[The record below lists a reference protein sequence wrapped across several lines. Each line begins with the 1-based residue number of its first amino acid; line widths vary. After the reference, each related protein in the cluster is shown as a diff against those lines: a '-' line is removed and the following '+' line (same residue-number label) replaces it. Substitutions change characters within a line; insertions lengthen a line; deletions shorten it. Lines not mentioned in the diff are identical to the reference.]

1 MSRIVAF
8 RILTGICATLF
19 SAAILA
25 AETRVLGVVV
35 GYSDKPNVA
44 SPASWS
50 KALFTASNSV
60 RAFYVEGSGG
70 KHALTGDV
78 IPTAIVLPQTWP
90 TGTCNTPSYPLLAA
104 AIRAAGYRLEDYKTL
119 VLSAV
124 RSQGGCGNSFA
135 SNFYYMNEAG
145 TAMQSM
151 KLVIMWGTPNV
162 AVLAHELLHTEGVG
176 HANSVGCLGGA
187 LGPFCTKKE
196 YGNPADIMGAAGQY
210 QTTAAPHRSKLNWS
224 KPVIHPGGAATY
236 LLGPAYTPGPLPSAV
251 AVDLGQMPG
260 ASTYMPLTLWIEYR
274 APLGFDARMLAKSS
288 LNSFADG
295 AMLTVT
301 GYWSGITASGR
312 YFSASCIS
320 SSCLLDM
327 TPGDGDHRNGAL
339 RVGQQ
344 WSNPALGIAV
354 RVDAR
359 TDTTMTVTV
368 EKE

>member
-1 MSRIVAF
+1 MLVA
-8 RILTGICATLF
+8 TGGM
-19 SAAILA
+19 A

-50 KALFTASNSV
+50 KALFTAPNSV
-60 RAFYVEGSGG
+60 RAFYAEGSGG
-70 KHALTGDV
+70 AHALTGDV
-78 IPTAIVLPQTWP
+78 IPTALVLPQTWP

-145 TAMQSM
+145 TAMQSV
-151 KLVIMWGTPNV
+151 KLVIMWGTPNI

-176 HANSVGCLGGA
+176 HANSLGCIGGVP
-187 LGPFCTKKE
+187 LGPYCTGRE
-196 YGNPADIMGAAGQY
+196 YGNSADVMGTAGQY
-210 QTTAAPHRSKLNWS
+210 QTTAAPHRSILRWS
-224 KPVIHPGGAATY
+224 QPVAHTSGKATY
-236 LLGPAYTPGPLPSAV
+236 VIGPAYTPGPLPSAV
-251 AVDLGQMPG
+251 AVNLGHMPG
-260 ASTYMPLTLWIEYR
+260 ATTHSPLVLYIEYR
-274 APLGFDARMLAKSS
+274 APLGFDARMLTKLS
-288 LNSFADG
+288 LNSYTDG
-295 AMLTVT
+295 AMLTVR
-301 GYWSGITASGR
+301 GAWHAISASGR
-312 YFSASCIS
+312 SYYANCIS

-327 TPGDGDHRNGAL
+327 TPGDNDHRNGAL

-344 WSNPALGIAV
+344 WSSPALGITV

-359 TDTTMTVTV
+359 TDTTLTVTV
-368 EKE
+368 EGP